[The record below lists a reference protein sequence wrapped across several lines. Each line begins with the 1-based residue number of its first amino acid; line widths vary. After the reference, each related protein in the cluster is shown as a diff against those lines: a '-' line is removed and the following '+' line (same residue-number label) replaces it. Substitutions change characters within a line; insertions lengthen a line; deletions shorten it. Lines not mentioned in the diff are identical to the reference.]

1 MKKVL
6 CLFLVFFTVSFYS
19 QFINVAS
26 SSPQQ
31 LANKIVN
38 TNCVT
43 TSNWSVNSGSTS
55 PGNPASSIGSF
66 TNTNPN
72 FPFANGIIMS
82 TGSITNV
89 QGPKVPTNGDGN
101 LGWAGDADMNVA
113 LGASNFLNASSIQ
126 FNFTSTVSAFNFNYV
141 FASDEYGNNQ
151 CTSGDG
157 IVILL
162 TNLATG
168 VTQNLAKIPV
178 VNQNVSVATIRK
190 NIFNTT
196 CGDVNP
202 SFFSTFYSG
211 LDTANA
217 PINFLGQT
225 VLMTASATLIPN
237 QQYRLKIVIA
247 DTNDGQND
255 SALFMNYAPV
265 ILDDPNRLGPDISS
279 TNNTALCNGN
289 QGNTYTLSTGLPATY
304 TYVWEKDGIVVSG
317 QNGPNYL
324 IPASETF
331 GVHTYKVTYLTGI
344 CSVFDG
350 KRDSVL
356 IEFLPIPIVNDPIT
370 LYKCIGDTSYNFQ
383 NMTNIIT
390 KDLSFNPII
399 SYYLTNNQA
408 QIGSVSNALPI
419 SYSGTA
425 TTIFV
430 RIVDVGNSCP
440 IIRQFNLATQSSTII
455 AISPTIAPLCS
466 ITSTDQR
473 ASVNLNTLL
482 DSEVLG
488 TTQSPLIYQVTY
500 HTTLLGSL
508 TSSDLIVK
516 NLNGFSLIS
525 TSIIHV
531 RVSLKSNP
539 LCFNTTTVSIIVN
552 LRKLADKPE
561 KNIVYCGNP
570 GYYSLPPLIN
580 GSYFLK
586 KYDKDI
592 VNSQGAPIPAGTLI
606 PSALI
611 PSLTPNVTET
621 FFVYVSN
628 LITSPGECSQEWEL
642 KITLIRPSIFKET
655 SKTVCDEYP
664 LPNLDYGNYV
674 NVTTGA
680 IIPKGTTLTATTLLG
695 YLFESEASASNPS
708 CIVNAGPVTI
718 TIENKPDLGPLREN
732 LFVCNT
738 PYILPSLSAYP
749 GAKYYTDFGGPS
761 GLGVEITNL
770 DITADLLTNG
780 FKKVYAYKQGT
791 GTLMCPNDDGFT
803 VVLGIQPILVP
814 PSCNYTLQTPNI
826 GDYFTGPGG
835 TGIKLIPPLDY
846 VIEQT
851 TTLYLYTPIPAGV
864 VCNPAFVNE
873 VSFTVTVSQPTI
885 DNIPNFTIVD
895 GERQVTSCGKFTL
908 PIITNG
914 KYYTDSHYGLD
925 PTGGTQLLGGV
936 AKITSNQ
943 TIYIY
948 DEIIDNSGPTP
959 VICSFEKKFNIVI
972 YPEVLLDN
980 VNTSPILCGVQFYDL
995 PVLTY
1000 GNYYTGTMGTGQ
1012 LLDTAALRKIQAS
1025 TTPVTVYAY
1034 NTDTVNNCPSKEATI
1049 VLAFLNVS
1057 VDYPLADATNNIIER
1072 CTSYTLPSPINGKFY
1087 EGPGG
1092 PQGTAILPAPANGVQ
1107 IPNGT
1112 NLTIPASTTIN
1123 FYDKQIYI
1131 YNSFLVGV
1139 REYCPTDDS
1148 KVTRIILYKEPKI
1161 TTVLNDMYFCGSTP
1175 ITGADLPTLSGPNI
1189 SANLPAK
1196 YYTQSHLAGGTGGT
1210 EITPTT
1216 VLTNGQTVYAYVKN
1230 ESIVANSIF
1239 AGCFDEKSFKV
1250 NIFKVDTGSN
1260 IDSCGSQSL
1269 AALPTL
1275 TVGGYYTNSTGTS
1288 PLSQTDLEN
1297 TTTIPI
1303 VRTVYIY
1310 ASSGFPAGKC
1320 QSDFSTFTITINPVP
1335 VTFPV
1340 ALVDRTFCDEF
1351 DNQNDGIYNVALSQ
1365 YDATIKGLS
1374 QAGNQFSVTY
1384 HTSLADVSSY
1394 SATNNN
1400 AITASSITPVFA
1412 VVRNSVSTTCFSAP
1426 YQLDF
1431 VINKVPEPKLE
1442 DKIICVDNKTNLAQA
1457 GTTVTLDS
1465 ALSLADHAFEWKD
1478 KNGIMLTELGSTLTT
1493 SIVGV
1498 YSVIATNTTTGC
1510 VSKSVSASVIPSS
1523 IAITGYTVTQ
1533 NFEDNQTIVVIA
1545 TGANDDFL
1553 YSLDGA
1559 PFVES
1564 NVFENLTDG
1573 NHVIIVRDKNG
1584 CGDAPPLNAL
1594 IINYPKFFTPNGDSF
1609 NEYWNI
1615 IGLKNQINSKIS
1627 IYDRT
1632 GKLLKQ
1638 ISPNSVGWDGTYNGV
1653 DMPSNDYWF
1662 VVRYLEDGIEKE
1674 FKSHFSMKR

>member
-101 LGWAGDADMNVA
+101 LGWAGDADMNLA

-126 FNFTSTVSAFNFNYV
+126 FNFSSTVSAFNFNYV

-211 LDTANA
+211 LDTATA

-225 VLMTASATLIPN
+225 VLMSASATLIPN

-304 TYVWEKDGIVVSG
+304 TYVWEKDGVVLPG
-317 QNGPNYL
+317 ATGPNYT
-324 IPASETF
+324 IPVAETF
-331 GVHTYKVTYLTGI
+331 GIHVYKVTYLTGL
-344 CSVFDG
+344 CGVFDG

-356 IEFLPIPIVNDPIT
+356 IEFLPLPVTPDPIG
-370 LYKCIGDTSYNFQ
+370 LYKCTGSSASYNFLT
-383 NMTNIIT
+383 NTNIISQG
-390 KDLSFNPII
+390 LSFVPLV
-399 SYYLTNNQA
+399 SYHVSQFDADNN
-408 QIGSVSNALPI
+408 IGVLPTVYTGSVSP
-419 SYSGTA
+419 
-425 TTIFV
+425 IFV
-430 RIVDVGNSCP
+430 RILNPGISCP
-440 IIRQFNLATQSSTII
+440 VIKSFVLGVASDPLATQPAPIDDLCGRSATLQST
-455 AISPTIAPLCS
+455 PFNL
-466 ITSTDQR
+466 ST
-473 ASVNLNTLL
+473 LNTT
-482 DSEVLG
+482 VLNG
-488 TTQSPLIYQVTY
+488 QSNLIYGVSY
-500 HTTLLGSL
+500 HLNQQSADNNTGLFPAAP
-508 TSSDLIVK
+508 
-516 NLNGFSLIS
+516 NGFSIVETS
-525 TSIIHV
+525 TIYI
-531 RVSLKSNP
+531 RVYVISNP
-539 LCFNTTTVSIIVN
+539 GCYTTTSVQFVVKP
-552 LRKLADKPE
+552 LLVADKPLA
-561 KNIVYCGNP
+561 NVVYCNNP
-570 GYYSLPPLIN
+570 GYTLPPLTN
-580 GSYFLK
+580 GKYFPN
-586 KYDKDI
+586 KYI
-592 VNSQGAPIPAGTLI
+592 EGVAGSQGTEIPAGTI
-606 PSALI
+606 ITAPTGSN
-611 PSLTPNVTET
+611 TVTI
-621 FFVYVSN
+621 YISN
-628 LITSPGECSQEWEL
+628 LITTADVCSQEWEL
-642 KITLIRPSIFKET
+642 KITLIKPEIFTET
-655 SKTVCDEYP
+655 NKTVCDEYP
-664 LPNLDYGNYV
+664 LPDLDYGDYI

-680 IIPKGTTLTATTLLG
+680 IIPQGSSITVTTQVGYSFVSDGTTI
-695 YLFESEASASNPS
+695 NPA
-708 CIVNAGPVTI
+708 CTVTAGPITI
-718 TIENKPDLGPLREN
+718 TIENKPDLGPIREN

-738 PYILPSLSAYP
+738 PYSLPSLAAYP
-749 GAKYYTDFGGPS
+749 GAKYYTASGGAS
-761 GLGVEITNL
+761 GSGVEITNL
-770 DITADLLTNG
+770 DITSELIANG
-780 FKKVYAYKQGT
+780 FKQIHVFLAGT
-791 GTLMCPNDDGFT
+791 GTLACPNDQGYK
-803 VVLGIQPILVP
+803 VVLGIEPIAPILN
-814 PSCNYTLQTPNI
+814 CNYTLPEPNI
-826 GDYFTGPGG
+826 GKYYSGPGG
-835 TGIKLIPPLDY
+835 TGTEYPVGY
-846 VIEQT
+846 QVEQSGII
-851 TTLYLYTPIPAGV
+851 YLYTPIPPGV
-864 VCNPAFVNE
+864 ICNPSYVNE
-873 VSFTVTVSQPTI
+873 IAISITVTQPAI
-885 DNIPNFTIVD
+885 DDIPGFTLLTT
-895 GERQVTSCGKFTL
+895 GEKQVTSCGPFTL
-908 PIITNG
+908 PVLTNG
-914 KYYTDSHYGLD
+914 KYYSDSHYGAD
-925 PTGGTQLLGGV
+925 PTGGNLLVGGV
-936 AKITSNQ
+936 TKITETGFVYRYS
-943 TIYIY
+943 
-948 DEIIDNSGPTP
+948 EIIDNTKTP
-959 VICSFEKKFNIVI
+959 PEVCSFEKKFKIIIN
-972 YPEVLLDN
+972 PEVLLDD
-980 VNTSPILCGVQFYDL
+980 VNASPSLCGVSFYDL
-995 PVLTY
+995 PPLVN
-1000 GNYYTGTMGTGQ
+1000 GNYYTGPGETGT
-1012 LLDTAALRKIQAS
+1012 LLNTDALRKILS
-1025 TTPVTVYAY
+1025 SPTPITIYAF
-1034 NTDTVNNCPSKEATI
+1034 NKDTVNNCPPKEVAILLEFRNIT
-1049 VLAFLNVS
+1049 

-1092 PQGTAILPAPANGVQ
+1092 PQGTAILPIAGNGVL

-1112 NLTIPASTTIN
+1112 NLTIPATTLN
-1123 FYDKQIYI
+1123 FYDKTIYI

-1161 TTVLNDMYFCGSTP
+1161 TTVLNDMYFCGPTP

-1196 YYTQSHLAGGTGGT
+1196 YYTQSHLAGGTGGI

-1275 TVGGYYTNSTGTS
+1275 TVGGYFTNSTGTS

-1545 TGANDDFL
+1545 SGANDDFE

-1559 PFVES
+1559 PFVDS
-1564 NVFENLTDG
+1564 NIFENLTDG
-1573 NHVIIVRDKNG
+1573 DHVIIVRDKNG

-1615 IGLKNQINSKIS
+1615 KGLKNQINSKIS

-1638 ISPNSVGWDGTYNGV
+1638 ISPNSDGWDGTYNGV

-1674 FKSHFSMKR
+1674 FKSHFAMKR